1 MDSEESR
8 QMHEYSYEGRP
19 GTAPDRAQCVHEQL
33 ASVEDLQRT
42 FVVVAPMDS
51 RNSRAMLR
59 SSPSRTKLRLRK
71 SISISLEMALMTC
84 HNI

>member
-1 MDSEESR
+1 M
-8 QMHEYSYEGRP
+8 
-19 GTAPDRAQCVHEQL
+19 
-33 ASVEDLQRT
+33 DLQRT

-51 RNSRAMLR
+51 RNSRAMWR

-84 HNI
+84 HSIEAHFKSLLAGASDEETWAV